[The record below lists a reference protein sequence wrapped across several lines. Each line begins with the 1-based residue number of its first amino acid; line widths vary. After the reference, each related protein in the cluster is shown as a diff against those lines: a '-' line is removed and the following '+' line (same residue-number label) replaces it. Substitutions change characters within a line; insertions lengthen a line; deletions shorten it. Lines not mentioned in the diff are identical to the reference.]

1 VVDNTLC
8 YLLSHRKLSIYD
20 QWSGMVVH
28 VAMDST
34 VIVDDIRKFIC
45 MLYVCL
51 AFIEMNLMCICVHI
65 TADYILI

>member
-1 VVDNTLC
+1 
-8 YLLSHRKLSIYD
+8 
-20 QWSGMVVH
+20 MVVH